1 MSSATGAWSPSWGCG
16 GDGLARISAVRA
28 AARVPTE
35 RVRDWCAEIVRR
47 QPTFF
52 GPQPL
57 TLLEAGYLG
66 RPRINQIDRATARH
80 PRRVFVKQT
89 QLQIGGRTLTMETGR
104 MAGQAS
110 GAVLIRMGDTVLL
123 VTATMSESPREGI
136 DFFPLTCD
144 YEEKL
149 YAAGKIPGGFIR
161 REGRPSET
169 AVLNSR
175 LIDRPVRP
183 LFPKDFRNDVQVVAT
198 VLSVDQDAD
207 PATMA
212 IVGASTALTISK
224 IPFLG
229 PIGAVRMGLLEG
241 ELVVNPPV
249 NRMEESQLD
258 RVVTGTRE
266 AIIMVEAGA
275 KEVPEDTVIEAMR
288 RAHTEIVRLCELQ
301 EAFAR
306 EVGTP
311 KVQVIPAVVDA
322 EVDQAVEQYLA
333 ERLDAALF
341 NPSKSLRESALDDLK
356 KETVAELSPRLA
368 DRLTQLAKAFDAKV
382 KQRVRQ
388 KILDDGMRP
397 DGRQTTEI
405 RPISCEVG
413 LLPRTHGSALFTRG
427 QTQVLSIVTLGSI
440 GDKQKLDGLG
450 LEESKRFMH
459 HYNFPPFSVGEVR
472 PLRGPGRREIGHG
485 ALAARA
491 LLAVIPPV
499 EEWPYTM
506 RLVSEI
512 LSSNGATSMASVCGS
527 TLALMDAG
535 VPIKSPVAGIAMGL
549 VTREGKF
556 AVLTDIQGV
565 EDNLGDMDFKVAG
578 TKDGITALQMDIK
591 VQGLTHEILAQA
603 LEQAREARLFVL
615 DKMLAVLP
623 KPRTEMSDYAP
634 RITTILINPDKIR
647 DIIGPGGKMI
657 RKITEETGAQ
667 IDVEDD
673 GRVFIA
679 AVDQE
684 AGKKA
689 IDWIKSLT
697 DEVEVGKIYKGKVV
711 RIMPFGA
718 FVEVLPNQD
727 GLVHI
732 SKLTDHRVERVE
744 EVMNVG
750 DEIVV
755 KAVEVD
761 SQGRLNL
768 SRQAAI
774 EELTAKG
781 EPIDEKISQ
790 EAMALALASPPPAPR
805 EGGFGS
811 RDRGGRNG
819 GGRDRRPR
827 RD

>member
-1 MSSATGAWSPSWGCG
+1 MEELHVA
-16 GDGLARISAVRA
+16 
-28 AARVPTE
+28 
-35 RVRDWCAEIVRR
+35 IVTKNVEVADKR
-47 QPTFF
+47 
-52 GPQPL
+52 L
-57 TLLEAGYLG
+57 S
-66 RPRINQIDRATARH
+66 I
-80 PRRVFVKQT
+80 
-89 QLQIGGRTLTMETGR
+89 ETGR
-104 MAGQAS
+104 VAEQAN
-110 GAVLIRMGDTVLL
+110 GAVILRQGDTVVLS
-123 VTATMSESPREGI
+123 TAVMAKEPREGI
-136 DFFPLTCD
+136 DWFPLTCD

-149 YAAGKIPGGFIR
+149 YAAGKIPGAFMR

-169 AVLNSR
+169 AILASR
-175 LIDRPVRP
+175 LTDRPLRP
-183 LFPKDFRNDVQVVAT
+183 LFPEGFRLDVQVVST
-198 VLSVDQDAD
+198 VLSVDQEND
-207 PATMA
+207 PT
-212 IVGASTALTISK
+212 ILSINGASTALVISD
-224 IPFLG
+224 IPFGG
-229 PIGAVRMGLLEG
+229 PVGAVRMGMLDG
-241 ELVVNPPV
+241 KIIVNPPLS
-249 NRMEESQLD
+249 RMSESELD
-258 RVVTGTRE
+258 LVVAGTAD
-266 AIIMVEAGA
+266 AILMVEAGA
-275 KEVPEDTVIEAMR
+275 KGVTEQTVLDALEMAHEAIKGICAAQVELQQQVGQEKREWIPNVYPPQML
-288 RAHTEIVRLCELQ
+288 EIVGE
-301 EAFAR
+301 
-306 EVGTP
+306 
-311 KVQVIPAVVDA
+311 
-322 EVDQAVEQYLA
+322 YLA
-333 ERLDAALF
+333 LRLDQVLYKADKAT
-341 NPSKSLRESALDDLK
+341 READVDDLRSK
-356 KETVAELSPRLA
+356 TIVELGERFPEHIEILGKLF
-368 DRLTQLAKAFDAKV
+368 DKALKD
-382 KQRVRQ
+382 RVRQ
-388 KILDDGMRP
+388 RIVDEGVRI
-397 DGRQTTEI
+397 DGRGLKDVRNITV
-405 RPISCEVG
+405 EVG
-413 LLPRTHGSALFTRG
+413 VLPRTHGSGLFTRG
-427 QTQVLSIVTLGSI
+427 QTQALTITTLGSMS
-440 GDKQKLDGLG
+440 DQQKLDGLTD
-450 LEESKRFMH
+450 ETSKRYMH
-459 HYNFPPFSVGEVR
+459 HYNFPPFSVGEAR

-485 ALAARA
+485 ALAERA

-512 LSSNGATSMASVCGS
+512 LSSNGSTSMASVCGS

-578 TKDGITALQMDIK
+578 TRDGITALQMDIK
-591 VQGLTHEILAQA
+591 IKGLTHEIFAQA

-623 KPRTEMSDYAP
+623 RPRSEMSPYAP
-634 RITTILINPDKIR
+634 RITTIMINPDKIR

-684 AGKKA
+684 GGKRA
-689 IDWIKSLT
+689 IDWIKGLT
-697 DEVEVGKIYKGKVV
+697 DEVEVGKIYKGTVV

-744 EVMNVG
+744 EVANVG

-774 EELTAKG
+774 EELTSKG
-781 EPIDEKISQ
+781 EPIEEKIDKD
-790 EAMALALASPPPAPR
+790 AMAIALASPPPPPR
-805 EGGFGS
+805 EGGFGG

-819 GGRDRRPR
+819 GGGRGPR
-827 RD
+827 RN

>member
-1 MSSATGAWSPSWGCG
+1 MA
-16 GDGLARISAVRA
+16 
-28 AARVPTE
+28 
-35 RVRDWCAEIVRR
+35 IVTKNVDVAGRR
-47 QPTFF
+47 
-52 GPQPL
+52 L
-57 TLLEAGYLG
+57 S
-66 RPRINQIDRATARH
+66 I
-80 PRRVFVKQT
+80 
-89 QLQIGGRTLTMETGR
+89 ETGR
-104 MAGQAS
+104 VAEQAN
-110 GAVLIRMGDTVLL
+110 GAVVLRQGDSVVLS
-123 VTATMSESPREGI
+123 TAVMSKEPREGI

-149 YAAGKIPGGFIR
+149 YAAGKIPGAFMR

-169 AVLNSR
+169 AIIASR
-175 LIDRPVRP
+175 LTDRPLRP
-183 LFPKDFRNDVQVVAT
+183 LFPEGFRLDIQVVST
-198 VLSVDQDAD
+198 VLSVDQEND
-207 PATMA
+207 PT
-212 IVGASTALTISK
+212 ILSINGASTALVISD
-224 IPFLG
+224 IPWAG
-229 PIGAVRMGLLEG
+229 PVGAVRMGFLEG
-241 ELVVNPPV
+241 KLVVNPA
-249 NRMEESQLD
+249 MSTMGDSDLD
-258 RVVTGTRE
+258 LVVAGTAD
-266 AIIMVEAGA
+266 AILMVEAGA
-275 KEVPEDTVIEAMR
+275 KGVSE
-288 RAHTEIVRLCELQ
+288 
-301 EAFAR
+301 
-306 EVGTP
+306 
-311 KVQVIPAVVDA
+311 QVVVDA
-322 EVDQAVEQYLA
+322 LAMAHEAIKQLCAAQTELQQQIGRPKREFTPPEYPHQVVEVVSEYLALRLDQAA
-333 ERLDAALF
+333 FGPDKAARERSTDELRKKTIADLGERFPEHVDSLGKLF
-341 NPSKSLRESALDDLK
+341 DKKLK
-356 KETVAELSPRLA
+356 
-368 DRLTQLAKAFDAKV
+368 D
-382 KQRVRQ
+382 RVRQ
-388 KILDDGMRP
+388 RIVEEGVRL
-397 DGRQTTEI
+397 DGRGLKDVREI
-405 RPISCEVG
+405 TVEVG
-413 LLPRTHGSALFTRG
+413 VLPRTHGSGLFTRG
-427 QTQVLSIVTLGSI
+427 QTQALTIATLGSMS
-440 GDKQKLDGLG
+440 DQQKLDGLS
-450 LEESKRFMH
+450 LDEFKRYMH
-459 HYNFPPFSVGEVR
+459 HYNFPPFSVGEAR

-485 ALAARA
+485 ALAERA

-512 LSSNGATSMASVCGS
+512 LSSNGSTSMASVCGS

-535 VPIKSPVAGIAMGL
+535 VPIKAPVAGIAMGL
-549 VTREGKF
+549 VTRDGKF

-591 VQGLTHEILAQA
+591 IKGLPHEILAQA
-603 LEQAREARLFVL
+603 LEQARVARLFVL

-623 KPRTEMSDYAP
+623 QPRAELSAYAP

-684 AGKKA
+684 GGQRA
-689 IDWIKSLT
+689 IDWIKGLT
-697 DEVEVGKIYKGKVV
+697 DEVDVGKIYKGKVV

-744 EVMNVG
+744 EVCNVG

-781 EPIDEKISQ
+781 LPIEESIDK
-790 EAMALALASPPPAPR
+790 EAMAVALASPPPPPR
-805 EGGFGS
+805 EGGFGG

-819 GGRDRRPR
+819 GGRSRGPR

>member
-1 MSSATGAWSPSWGCG
+1 MEELHVA
-16 GDGLARISAVRA
+16 
-28 AARVPTE
+28 
-35 RVRDWCAEIVRR
+35 IVTKNVEVADKR
-47 QPTFF
+47 
-52 GPQPL
+52 L
-57 TLLEAGYLG
+57 S
-66 RPRINQIDRATARH
+66 I
-80 PRRVFVKQT
+80 
-89 QLQIGGRTLTMETGR
+89 ETGR
-104 MAGQAS
+104 VAEQAN
-110 GAVLIRMGDTVLL
+110 GAVILRQGDTVVLS
-123 VTATMSESPREGI
+123 TAVMAKEPREGI
-136 DFFPLTCD
+136 DWFPLTCD

-149 YAAGKIPGGFIR
+149 YAAGKIPGAFMR

-169 AVLNSR
+169 AILASR
-175 LIDRPVRP
+175 LTDRPLRP
-183 LFPKDFRNDVQVVAT
+183 LFPEGFRLDVQVVST
-198 VLSVDQDAD
+198 VLSVDQEND
-207 PATMA
+207 PT
-212 IVGASTALTISK
+212 ILSINGASTALVISD
-224 IPFLG
+224 IPFGG
-229 PIGAVRMGLLEG
+229 PVGAVRMGMLDG
-241 ELVVNPPV
+241 KIIVNPPLS
-249 NRMEESQLD
+249 RMNESELD
-258 RVVTGTRE
+258 LVVAGTAD
-266 AIIMVEAGA
+266 AILMVEAGA
-275 KEVPEDTVIEAMR
+275 KGVTEQTVLDALEMAHEAIKGICAAQVELQQQVGQEKREWIPNVYPPQML
-288 RAHTEIVRLCELQ
+288 EIVGE
-301 EAFAR
+301 
-306 EVGTP
+306 
-311 KVQVIPAVVDA
+311 
-322 EVDQAVEQYLA
+322 YLA
-333 ERLDAALF
+333 LRLDQVLYKADKAT
-341 NPSKSLRESALDDLK
+341 READVDDLRSK
-356 KETVAELSPRLA
+356 TIVELGERFPEHIEILGKLF
-368 DRLTQLAKAFDAKV
+368 DKALKD
-382 KQRVRQ
+382 RVRQ
-388 KILDDGMRP
+388 RIVDEGVRI
-397 DGRQTTEI
+397 DGRGLKDVRNITV
-405 RPISCEVG
+405 EVG
-413 LLPRTHGSALFTRG
+413 VLPRTHGSGLFTRG
-427 QTQVLSIVTLGSI
+427 QTQALTITTLGSMS
-440 GDKQKLDGLG
+440 DQQKLDGLTD
-450 LEESKRFMH
+450 ETFKRYMH
-459 HYNFPPFSVGEVR
+459 HYNFPPFSVGEAR

-485 ALAARA
+485 ALAERA

-512 LSSNGATSMASVCGS
+512 LSSNGSTSMASVCGS

-578 TKDGITALQMDIK
+578 TRDGITALQMDIK
-591 VQGLTHEILAQA
+591 IKGLTHEIFAQA

-615 DKMLAVLP
+615 DTMLAVLP
-623 KPRTEMSDYAP
+623 RPRSEMSPYAP
-634 RITTILINPDKIR
+634 RITTIMINPDKIR

-684 AGKKA
+684 GGKRA
-689 IDWIKSLT
+689 IDWIKGLT

-744 EVMNVG
+744 EVANVG

-774 EELTAKG
+774 EELTSKG
-781 EPIDEKISQ
+781 EPIEEKIDKD
-790 EAMALALASPPPAPR
+790 AMAIALASPPPPPR
-805 EGGFGS
+805 EGGFGG

-819 GGRDRRPR
+819 GGGRGPR
-827 RD
+827 RN